1 MYNWSVDEI
10 ELKKSPEKYAIW
22 RLEQLLN
29 FGLNGEKIS
38 KSALI
43 KYLPDLDIDPVRR
56 EFINL
61 LLYGKFNINGKAEKV
76 S

>member
-1 MYNWSVDEI
+1 MYNWSVDENK
-10 ELKKSPEKYAIW
+10 LKKYPEKYAIW

-29 FGLNGEKIS
+29 FGLNGEKIE

-43 KYLPDLDIDPVRR
+43 KYLPNLNIDPSRR
-56 EFINL
+56 EFINF
-61 LLYGKFNINGKAEKV
+61 LLYGTFDTN